1 MPNKDM
7 RIPRLTLDGHWL
19 NKAVA
24 LFACAALL
32 YFACG
37 GAFLHEHSSGPE
49 TPCHICQALHMPAL
63 AVAHVNLALTPS
75 PIARLSSIPKQVAL
89 NAILSLYRLSRAPPV
104 A

>member
-1 MPNKDM
+1 M
-7 RIPRLTLDGHWL
+7 RIPRLTLDGHPFK
-19 NKAVA
+19 KAVA

-63 AVAHVNLALTPS
+63 AAAHIDLALTPS
-75 PIARLSSIPKQVAL
+75 PVTRLDSIPQQLAP
-89 NAILSLYRLSRAPPV
+89 NSTYSLHRPSRAPPV